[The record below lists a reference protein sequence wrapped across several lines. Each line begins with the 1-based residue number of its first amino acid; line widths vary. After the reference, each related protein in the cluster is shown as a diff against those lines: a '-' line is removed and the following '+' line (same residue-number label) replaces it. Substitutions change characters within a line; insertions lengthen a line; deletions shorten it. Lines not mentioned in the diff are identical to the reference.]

1 MLESKAK
8 NTVGLPAKAER
19 AAVSLIAAASLSL
32 YGFAPAP
39 FERSAWADEAQVVSA
54 EAQASESAAGTNAE
68 PAKGSEVAEIS
79 ADHVADEVIVTYESG
94 KSKVVSLDGD
104 ATVEEAIGEY
114 SEKKNVAAVQPNF
127 VYHVLDVDGSTDAD
141 AGNDADQDGADNTDA
156 DAKGAEGSDSGAGD
170 SSGSTGDNSSGS
182 DASGSDAG
190 SNDEGSDSGEGS
202 DDAGQDSGSS
212 AATNDARLSEQYY
225 LFGSDDQP
233 SSSAYRG
240 ANFASAW
247 SELSSTSSSIVAV
260 LDTGCDITN
269 PELQSNVLSELAYN
283 AVSKKLVKDE
293 TDASS
298 SSSDYDP
305 DGHGTHVIGEIAA
318 TANNQIGIAG
328 AGNNLVKVLPVRV
341 ADNDGK
347 ITTESFTEG
356 LNYIYDLVKSG
367 KVSNLHV
374 INASLGYYAG
384 PTSDEVD
391 VKVRSTIDKLLD
403 AGVVTV
409 VAGGNGYE
417 NSTSGLGTY
426 DRIYPSDFDE
436 CYSVSALTAYGTNAT
451 FSDYNSH
458 KDISAPGVSVL
469 STARGFKFDAAD
481 GVDGNYAK
489 ESGTSQAAPLAS
501 SALALLWA
509 EDPNLTTKQA
519 LYALNSTATSL
530 ADAGLPKQSA
540 SSGALNVSAALR
552 AVKEGITVPESTL
565 DLSASNVSVE
575 VVMPEQLTNSK
586 SEGPYADVSD
596 DGTSFVYYG
605 GAYEP
610 DVRVCVDGKV
620 LNASEYSV
628 SYSNNIKPGQAT
640 VTVEANGTS
649 KTAHFSITSDSEDDS
664 GKTDGKS
671 DKSDSSAATTD
682 DSFSE
687 DKVMQAL
694 DEGDSTDSSDE
705 DASDS
710 SETKAGGL
718 TDTGDAA
725 PWMPFGA
732 TAALAATT
740 VLLARSRKAKHA
752 HEAKHMSK

>member
-1 MLESKAK
+1 MLEAKAK
-8 NTVGLPAKAER
+8 NTVGLPAKAAR

-32 YGFAPAP
+32 YGFAPAA
-39 FERSAWADEAQVVSA
+39 FERSAWADEDQAVSA
-54 EAQASESAAGTNAE
+54 EAQVRDAAAGTKAE

-94 KSKVVSLDGD
+94 KSKVVSLDED

-127 VYHVLDVDGSTDAD
+127 VYHVLDADGGTDAD
-141 AGNDADQDGADNTDA
+141 AGNDADQGGADNADA
-156 DAKGAEGSDSGAGD
+156 DAKGAEGSDSGAGE
-170 SSGSTGDNSSGS
+170 SSGSTGDNSS

-190 SNDEGSDSGEGS
+190 SSGEDSNNEEGSDGE
-202 DDAGQDSGSS
+202 GQDSGSS

-233 SSSAYRG
+233 SNSAYRG

-247 SELSSTSSSIVAV
+247 SELSSTSSSTVAV

-305 DGHGTHVIGEIAA
+305 DGHGTHVVGEIAA

-356 LNYIYDLVKSG
+356 LNYLYDLVESG

-374 INASLGYYAG
+374 VNASLGYYAG

-391 VKVRSTIDKLLD
+391 AKVRSAIDKLLD

-509 EDPNLTTKQA
+509 ENPNLTTNQA

-530 ADAGLPKQSA
+530 TDAGLPKQSA
-540 SSGALNVSAALR
+540 SSGALDVSAALR
-552 AVKEGITVPESTL
+552 AVEKGITVPESTL

-586 SEGPYADVSD
+586 DEGPYADVSD

-610 DVRVCVDGKV
+610 DVRVCVDGEV

-640 VTVEANGTS
+640 VTVEANGSS

-710 SETKAGGL
+710 SETKADGL

-732 TAALAATT
+732 TAALAAAT